1 MYEEDGLEWVTKLP
15 WRSCLHAFEESQ
27 KNAEGKIDG
36 TMSEW
41 PLASGDEV
49 AKHILGTI
57 GAALVLLI
65 VWRSSQ
71 LRTHGVQ
78 QVVRE
83 PPEDVRATTSTT
95 KLGERTADTTTAS
108 DPPSVKPGTCADDFP
123 RTRSRPG
130 SRNSHTPVSWAEPI
144 SSASEETAI
153 TSAPSP
159 VPSRSVTRGSVFDAD
174 FWNAVP
180 TATLVQTPVATRP
193 PVTMTAEA
201 DARKFWNNAFKQ
213 HLQDELAI
221 YELGVDAPLHGDAD
235 DDNGNANE
243 YSEGEGDALQAAAIA
258 PHVRTDGQLCYCRR
272 CLLMRSVRKPASQP
286 TPRPNPKQAA
296 QARLAQADSARAAAK
311 AEVRR
316 VEVKLAAAAA
326 AAAAENANRQAAAAR
341 QAPLLPPLPSPA
353 SGDGW
358 PGEAN
363 AEVEGDSLSPHQI
376 HTQLGAQLG
385 ADEGT
390 MSEAMTE
397 EEAAACEELLRLAVA
412 SEAMSE
418 EEAVACAESLRTP
431 AFDLPVHCGR
441 EQAPPSPL
449 RPTPSPLRPAC
460 EGPLLQGFLQAVA
473 EEHDEDHHRDE
484 PFRRR
489 GEASRGLQRAHGE
502 CDAPATALG
511 GSKASLPTLSSLNL
525 QSHLSLEGEMS
536 TAERIARW
544 REPRR

>member
-1 MYEEDGLEWVTKLP
+1 MELKSSLGRL
-15 WRSCLHAFEESQ
+15 
-27 KNAEGKIDG
+27 
-36 TMSEW
+36 SEW

-83 PPEDVRATTSTT
+83 PPEHVRATTSTT
-95 KLGERTADTTTAS
+95 KLGERSADPTPAS

-144 SSASEETAI
+144 SSASEETTI

-201 DARKFWNNAFKQ
+201 DARKYWNNAFKQ

-221 YELGVDAPLHGDAD
+221 YELGVDAPLHDDAD

-272 CLLMRSVRKPASQP
+272 CLLLRSVRKPASQP

-311 AEVRR
+311 A
-316 VEVKLAAAAA
+316 KLAKGAAKADLAKGEGRVKVALAA
-326 AAAAENANRQAAAAR
+326 AAAAENGNRQVAAAR
-341 QAPLLPPLPSPA
+341 QAALLPSLPSPA
-353 SGDGW
+353 SGDGR

-363 AEVEGDSLSPHQI
+363 AEVEVDSLGLHQTHI
-376 HTQLGAQLG
+376 QLGFE
-385 ADEGT
+385 EGT
-390 MSEAMTE
+390 MSEAVTE
-397 EEAAACEELLRLAVA
+397 VEAAACEELLRLEVA

-418 EEAVACAESLRTP
+418 VEAVACAESLRTP
-431 AFDLPVHCGR
+431 SFDLPVHCGW

-460 EGPLLQGFLQAVA
+460 EGPFLRGFLQAVA
-473 EEHDEDHHRDE
+473 EEHHEDHRRDEPTDEPTDE

-489 GEASRGLQRAHGE
+489 GEASRGSERARGE

-511 GSKASLPTLSSLNL
+511 GSTASLPTLSSLNL

-544 REPRR
+544 REQPR

>member
-1 MYEEDGLEWVTKLP
+1 
-15 WRSCLHAFEESQ
+15 
-27 KNAEGKIDG
+27 
-36 TMSEW
+36 MSEW

-71 LRTHGVQ
+71 IRTHGVQ

-95 KLGERTADTTTAS
+95 KLGERTADTTPAS

-180 TATLVQTPVATRP
+180 TATL
-193 PVTMTAEA
+193 
-201 DARKFWNNAFKQ
+201 D
-213 HLQDELAI
+213 
-221 YELGVDAPLHGDAD
+221 
-235 DDNGNANE
+235 
-243 YSEGEGDALQAAAIA
+243 
-258 PHVRTDGQLCYCRR
+258 
-272 CLLMRSVRKPASQP
+272 
-286 TPRPNPKQAA
+286 
-296 QARLAQADSARAAAK
+296 
-311 AEVRR
+311 
-316 VEVKLAAAAA
+316 
-326 AAAAENANRQAAAAR
+326 
-341 QAPLLPPLPSPA
+341 PS
-353 SGDGW
+353 
-358 PGEAN
+358 
-363 AEVEGDSLSPHQI
+363 
-376 HTQLGAQLG
+376 T
-385 ADEGT
+385 
-390 MSEAMTE
+390 EAMSA
-397 EEAAACEELLRLAVA
+397 EEAAACDELLRLAVA

-418 EEAVACAESLRTP
+418 EEAEACAESLRTP

-473 EEHDEDHHRDE
+473 EEHDEDHRRDE
-484 PFRRR
+484 PFRRSR
-489 GEASRGLQRAHGE
+489 GEASRGSQRAHGE
-502 CDAPATALG
+502 CESPATALG
-511 GSKASLPTLSSLNL
+511 GCSRASLPTLSSLNL